1 MSKREKITVAE
12 VAPVLCDVNA
22 ACKALG
28 GIHRTI
34 LYELI
39 RCGALRTV
47 KIGTRRLV
55 PVAALQEYA
64 DSLGGAA

>member
-22 ACKALG
+22 ACKAL

>member
-1 MSKREKITVAE
+1 MTKREPLAVSE
-12 VAPVLCDVNA
+12 VAPVLCDVNV
-22 ACKALG
+22 ACKAL

-55 PVAALQEYA
+55 PIAALKEYA
-64 DSLGGAA
+64 ESLDGAA

>member
-1 MSKREKITVAE
+1 M
-12 VAPVLCDVNA
+12 LCDVNA
-22 ACKALG
+22 ACKAL